1 MMHKFFSL
9 NQIPFTGEH
18 RAFFETEALT
28 LGKLKLQSALYSHQI
43 ALVSGPV
50 GSGKSTLIKA
60 FIDDLDPMEFRVVK
74 VSLNNPSP
82 RSLYKNI
89 ASSAGIKA
97 AIYGD
102 DTKLLLLSFFEE
114 MVSQG
119 RHTLLILDE
128 CHTFSLEILDELKTF
143 FDIGTGF
150 SILMIGQPPIH
161 KKLAHSMALPL
172 KQRISAFIS
181 TGELSLEKTK
191 DYVAF
196 HLREVGAA
204 APIFDEMCFPI
215 LHQLTGGVFRMI
227 NQTCYQ
233 GLILAY
239 IKKQSIVTADVLK
252 EAFNSLNYN

>member
-9 NQIPFTGEH
+9 SQIPFTGEH

-28 LGKLKLQSALYSHQI
+28 LGKMKLQSTLYSHQL
-43 ALVSGPV
+43 ALVTGPV

-60 FIDDLDPMEFRVVK
+60 FINDLDPMEFRVVK
-74 VSLNNPSP
+74 VSLKDPSL

-89 ASSAGIKA
+89 AANAGIKA
-97 AIYGD
+97 SIYGD
-102 DTKLLLLSFFEE
+102 DTKLLLLGFFEE

-143 FDIGTGF
+143 FDIGSGF
-150 SILMIGQPPIH
+150 SILLIGQPPIH

-172 KQRISAFIS
+172 KQRISVFVS
-181 TGELSLEKTK
+181 TQELSLEKTR
-191 DYVAF
+191 DYVDF
-196 HLREVGAA
+196 HLKEAGAA
-204 APIFDEMCFPI
+204 APVFDEMCFPL

-227 NQTCYQ
+227 NQTCFQ
-233 GLILAY
+233 ALLQAY
-239 IKKQSIVTADVLK
+239 IKKQSIVTSHVLK
-252 EAFNSLNYN
+252 EAFDALGYN